1 MNIKKRK
8 YMKRRRFVD
17 IDLLV
22 GALIR
27 SNKKKLKRNY
37 EFKLNS
43 DRSYTCPDCKT
54 CFRPHSLKKK
64 YTRSNPHGKRHYNL
78 IVCHPKQLFR
88 QSYLKNDMEYHI
100 KGRRS
105 YARPLLTPAIKYILG
120 IDEYRIHPNQI
131 IMVSLTRNETKLHP
145 SGVPF
150 KFNPQG
156 YKRIAMSLLSSPI
169 ARRDIP
175 IPQVK
180 VEITRQIVPD
190 LDYDIKTQPTFKTID
205 EVKPF
210 IKGRIK
216 FLINYSLRTKKELLF
231 VPSFRDAEA
240 RRKNPDKITDGMK
253 EWIELI
259 DEEELP
265 PKRRKVRLLSI

>member
-1 MNIKKRK
+1 MT
-8 YMKRRRFVD
+8 Y
-17 IDLLV
+17 
-22 GALIR
+22 
-27 SNKKKLKRNY
+27 Y
-37 EFKLNS
+37 
-43 DRSYTCPDCKT
+43 
-54 CFRPHSLKKK
+54 
-64 YTRSNPHGKRHYNL
+64 
-78 IVCHPKQLFR
+78 
-88 QSYLKNDMEYHI
+88 I

-105 YARPLLTPAIKYILG
+105 FARPLLTPAIKYILG
-120 IDEYRIHPNQI
+120 IDEYKIHPNQI
-131 IMVSLTRNETKLHP
+131 ITVALTRNAAKLYP
-145 SGVPF
+145 LNNPF
-150 KFNPQG
+150 KFNPQR

-180 VEITRQIVPD
+180 SEITRQIVPD

-231 VPSFRDAEA
+231 VPSFRDSEA
-240 RRKNPDKITDGMK
+240 RRKNSDKITDGMK

-259 DEEELP
+259 DEVEP
-265 PKRRKVRLLSI
+265 FPKRRKVGLLSV